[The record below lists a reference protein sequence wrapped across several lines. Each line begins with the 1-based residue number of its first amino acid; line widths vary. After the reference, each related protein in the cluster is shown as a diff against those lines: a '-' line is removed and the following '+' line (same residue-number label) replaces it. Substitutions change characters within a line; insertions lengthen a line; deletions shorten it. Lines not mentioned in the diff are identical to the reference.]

1 MTEVF
6 FILSVKLLLTT
17 LVVNSYLIDSRI
29 TIRFVKEIILLFAVI
44 GFVVMITTSFLL
56 IFQQ

>member
-6 FILSVKLLLTT
+6 FLLSVKLLLTT
-17 LVVNSYLIDSRI
+17 LVVNLYLIDSRI
-29 TIRFVKEIILLFAVI
+29 TMKFLKEIILLFAVI